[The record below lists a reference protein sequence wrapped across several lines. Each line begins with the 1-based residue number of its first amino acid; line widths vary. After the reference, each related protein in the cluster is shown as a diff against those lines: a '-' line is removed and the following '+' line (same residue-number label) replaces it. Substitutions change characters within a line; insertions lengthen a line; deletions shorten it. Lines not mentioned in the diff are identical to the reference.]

1 MRVEEPVAGERRQDL
16 HPTHTLTKMVV
27 PNGRAT
33 AYGDGMVVVELAFS
47 DSPARLELRP
57 RHREILADLHAA
69 GEVLTAGPF
78 DDGSGSMVV
87 FTTTRDRVD
96 EVLATDPYY
105 AADGVTV
112 VGVRELTSLFTD

>member
-1 MRVEEPVAGERRQDL
+1 VEEPVEGERVSPR
-16 HPTHTLTKMVV
+16 HPTHTLTKTVV
-27 PNGRAT
+27 PNRRAT

-47 DSPARLELRP
+47 DSTARLPLRP

>member
-1 MRVEEPVAGERRQDL
+1 MHAV
-16 HPTHTLTKMVV
+16 TKTDI
-27 PNGRAT
+27 PNRGTT
-33 AYGDGMVVVELAFS
+33 AYGDDMVLVELAFS

-57 RHREILADLHAA
+57 RHREILAELHAA

-105 AADGVTV
+105 SADGVTV
-112 VGVRELTSLFTD
+112 AAVRELTPLFPS